1 MMKKIASIEA
11 QFIRNLRS
19 IYHAEGLLILAL
31 TRMVVAAEAPYLRAG
46 LARHLEQTHHHLRR
60 LDLVFNE
67 IHHLPAGGECPD
79 IAATITETE
88 RGLRSLTYGPT
99 LDRLLIG
106 AARKIGCY
114 EIAAY
119 RVIIARATEL
129 GYGAIVA
136 LLEWNLQEEEL
147 CEYHL
152 RNVEAEMNNSREG
165 RGSYLSNGTGAVA
178 S

>member
-1 MMKKIASIEA
+1 MMKETASIETL
-11 QFIRNLRS
+11 FIRNLRGV
-19 IYHAEGLLILAL
+19 YYAEGLLVLAL
-31 TRMVVAAEAPYLRAG
+31 TRMVVAAEAPCLRAG

-67 IHHLPAGGECPD
+67 MHHLPVGGECPD
-79 IAATITETE
+79 IAAMIARTE

-106 AARKIGCY
+106 AARQIGYY
-114 EIAAY
+114 EIDTY
-119 RVIIARATEL
+119 RAIVARAAEL
-129 GYGAIVA
+129 GYGSVAA

-152 RNVEAEMNNSREG
+152 RNVEAEMNRSRAP
-165 RGSYLSNGTGAVA
+165 RGSHLSHGSGPVA

>member
-1 MMKKIASIEA
+1 MMKEIASIET
-11 QFIRNLRS
+11 QFIRNLRG
-19 IYHAEGLLILAL
+19 IYRAEGLLVLAL
-31 TRMVVAAEAPYLRAG
+31 TRMVVAAEAPYVRAG
-46 LARHLEQTHHHLRR
+46 LTRHLEQTHHHLRR

-67 IHHLPAGGECPD
+67 IHRLSTGGECSD

-106 AARKIGCY
+106 AARKIGYY

-119 RVIIARATEL
+119 RVIIARAAEL
-129 GYGAIVA
+129 GYGSAAA

-152 RNVEAEMNNSREG
+152 RNVEAEMNRSRAP
-165 RGSYLSNGTGAVA
+165 RGSYLSHGSGAVA

>member
-1 MMKKIASIEA
+1 MMKTASIET

-19 IYHAEGLLILAL
+19 IYHAEGLLVLAL

-67 IHHLPAGGECPD
+67 IHHLPTGGECPD

-99 LDRLLIG
+99 LDHLLIG
-106 AARKIGCY
+106 AARKIGHY
-114 EIAAY
+114 GISAY
-119 RVIIARATEL
+119 RVVVARAAEL
-129 GYGAIVA
+129 GYGSAAA

-152 RNVEAEMNNSREG
+152 RNVEAEMDRSRAP
-165 RGSYLSNGTGAVA
+165 RGSYLSNGSGPVA